1 MRPEEGVRFLAAV
14 IAVPALLIGW
24 RQFPRD
30 PRSSGQTPSRQG
42 STSKGD
48 TMDDATIHERIEKL
62 VNEEH
67 ELWQREAAGHAD
79 DATRQRLA
87 EVKVSLDQTWDLLR
101 QREAL
106 RAAHMD
112 PDVAVERDPSVV
124 ENYRQ

>member
-1 MRPEEGVRFLAAV
+1 
-14 IAVPALLIGW
+14 
-24 RQFPRD
+24 
-30 PRSSGQTPSRQG
+30 
-42 STSKGD
+42 
-48 TMDDATIHERIEKL
+48 MDDATIHERIEKL

-67 ELWQREAAGHAD
+67 ELWQREAAGHGD
-79 DATRQRLA
+79 ETTRKRLA

>member
-1 MRPEEGVRFLAAV
+1 
-14 IAVPALLIGW
+14 
-24 RQFPRD
+24 
-30 PRSSGQTPSRQG
+30 
-42 STSKGD
+42 
-48 TMDDATIHERIEKL
+48 MDDATIHERIEKL

-79 DATRQRLA
+79 DSTRQRLA

-106 RAAHMD
+106 RNANMD

>member
-1 MRPEEGVRFLAAV
+1 
-14 IAVPALLIGW
+14 
-24 RQFPRD
+24 
-30 PRSSGQTPSRQG
+30 
-42 STSKGD
+42 
-48 TMDDATIHERIEKL
+48 MDDATIHERIEKL

-67 ELWQREAAGHAD
+67 ELWEREAAGNAD

-87 EVKVSLDQTWDLLR
+87 EVKVSLDQTWDLLH

-106 RAAHMD
+106 RNANMD

>member
-1 MRPEEGVRFLAAV
+1 
-14 IAVPALLIGW
+14 
-24 RQFPRD
+24 
-30 PRSSGQTPSRQG
+30 
-42 STSKGD
+42 
-48 TMDDATIHERIEKL
+48 MDDAAIHDRIEKL

-106 RAAHMD
+106 RDAGADPNAAEQR
-112 PDVAVERDPSVV
+112 PVGEVES
-124 ENYRQ
+124 YLQ

>member
-1 MRPEEGVRFLAAV
+1 
-14 IAVPALLIGW
+14 
-24 RQFPRD
+24 
-30 PRSSGQTPSRQG
+30 
-42 STSKGD
+42 
-48 TMDDATIHERIEKL
+48 MDDATIHERIEKL
-62 VNEEH
+62 VSEEH
-67 ELWQREAAGHAD
+67 ELWQREAAGNAD
-79 DATRQRLA
+79 EATRQRLA

>member
-1 MRPEEGVRFLAAV
+1 
-14 IAVPALLIGW
+14 
-24 RQFPRD
+24 
-30 PRSSGQTPSRQG
+30 
-42 STSKGD
+42 
-48 TMDDATIHERIEKL
+48 MDDDQIHERIEKL

-67 ELWQREAAGHAD
+67 ELWEREAAGNAD

-106 RAAHMD
+106 RNAHMD

>member
-1 MRPEEGVRFLAAV
+1 MAAR
-14 IAVPALLIGW
+14 GRG
-24 RQFPRD
+24 RQRRGD
-30 PRSSGQTPSRQG
+30 P
-42 STSKGD
+42 
-48 TMDDATIHERIEKL
+48 
-62 VNEEH
+62 
-67 ELWQREAAGHAD
+67 
-79 DATRQRLA
+79 QRLA

>member
-1 MRPEEGVRFLAAV
+1 
-14 IAVPALLIGW
+14 
-24 RQFPRD
+24 
-30 PRSSGQTPSRQG
+30 
-42 STSKGD
+42 
-48 TMDDATIHERIEKL
+48 MDDATIHARIEQL

-67 ELWQREAAGHAD
+67 ELWQREAAGDTD

-106 RAAHMD
+106 RRAHMD